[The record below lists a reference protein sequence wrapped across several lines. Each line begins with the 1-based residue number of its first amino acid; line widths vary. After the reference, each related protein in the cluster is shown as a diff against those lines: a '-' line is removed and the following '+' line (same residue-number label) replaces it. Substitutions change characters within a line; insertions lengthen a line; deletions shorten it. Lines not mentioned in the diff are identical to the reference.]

1 VRSFFLDG
9 SALAK
14 RYVAEP
20 GTLLVDQLFNHLTA
34 DRLVV
39 LNVGFAEVVSVL
51 VRRRNGGVLSGATFS
66 QAMLQLGQEII
77 HAANLRKLEPTNALV
92 IAALAHIQAIPSTP
106 PTPSSCMPRSD
117 WPSICATAATTWCW
131 SPRTYACSLQ
141 LRRKG
146 CLRSIRKLKVKR
158 PWRRSW
164 GRNRHVDS
172 VPVATVQDAPV

>member
-20 GTLLVDQLFNHLTA
+20 GTLLVDQLFNHVTA

-51 VRRRNGGVLSGATFS
+51 VRRRNGGVLSDATFS

-77 HAANLRKLEPTNALV
+77 HAAKLRKLEPTNALV
-92 IAALAHIQAIPSTP
+92 IAALGHIQAHSVNST
-106 PTPSSCMPRSD
+106 D
-117 WPSICATAATTWCW
+117 AIVLHAALGLAQ
-131 SPRTYACSLQ
+131 YL
-141 LRRKG
+141 
-146 CLRSIRKLKVKR
+146 
-158 PWRRSW
+158 
-164 GRNRHVDS
+164 RNRGDDLVL
-172 VPVATVQDAPV
+172 VASDLRLLVAAQTEGLFTFNPETQDQAALEAFVGP